1 MKVENLKHPFTLWQF
16 MKLNFRFLM
25 TFKKKRIW
33 DRILLFQ
40 NIYPKMVEI
49 SKKTIN
55 IHFPPL
61 HKGMHCVSLVWP
73 IASISTFL
81 RFTGARA
88 TYYSV
93 GQHLSS
99 NVVKEC
105 TNLSYPFY
113 RIYFKPIKLHIE
125 RCEDLMGINP
135 AHIKDADRVPWTH
148 LLHHSTCTLERR
160 GKQHFVGLSLWILEF
175 LFLKDKWYLG
185 SVMQI
190 G

>member
-1 MKVENLKHPFTLWQF
+1 

-40 NIYPKMVEI
+40 YIYPKMVKI
-49 SKKTIN
+49 SKKTID
-55 IHFPPL
+55 IQFPPL
-61 HKGMHCVSLVWP
+61 HKGMHCVSLVRME
-73 IASISTFL
+73 SISTFL
-81 RFTGARA
+81 RFPGARA

-113 RIYFKPIKLHIE
+113 RIYFKPITLHTE
-125 RCEDLMGINP
+125 RCDDLMGINP

-160 GKQHFVGLSLWILEF
+160 AKQHFVGLSLCILEF
-175 LFLKDKWYLG
+175 LFLKDKRYLG

-190 G
+190 GLKKETLLTIG